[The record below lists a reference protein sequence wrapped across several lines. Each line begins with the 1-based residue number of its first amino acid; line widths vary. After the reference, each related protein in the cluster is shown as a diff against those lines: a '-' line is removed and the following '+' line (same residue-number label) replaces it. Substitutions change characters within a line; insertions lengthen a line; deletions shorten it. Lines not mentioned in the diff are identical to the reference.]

1 MFKINNIKPI
11 QQVYHFLY
19 FVSWTFF
26 YIELFKLIKW
36 DELTN
41 FNYKNA
47 IIHDYLSLWK
57 QDEQNKI
64 SKYIF
69 VFNLIQLIMRLSI
82 QNITPYFYENLIHD
96 LVNNSFIYFSNKNI
110 LSIFLI
116 YLTFNW
122 TYYLS
127 ILGHYGF
134 NFNKIIFKNYFIIKD
149 IKLLIVLI
157 LISKTILLQ
166 IYLDISNQIYN
177 IPMLTSVLLGWYYFT
192 WYIHLIYIKPIIK
205 FIKND

>member
-11 QQVYHFLY
+11 QQIYHFVY

-26 YIELFKLIKW
+26 YIELFKLVKW
-36 DELTN
+36 DELSN
-41 FNYKNA
+41 FNYKKA
-47 IIHDYLSLWK
+47 IIHDYLNLWK

-69 VFNLIQLIMRLSI
+69 VFNFIQLMSRLLI
-82 QNITPYFYENLIHD
+82 PNITPYFYENLIHD
-96 LVNNSFIYFSNKNI
+96 IFNNSLLYFSNKNI

-157 LISKTILLQ
+157 LISKTVLLQ

-192 WYIHLIYIKPIIK
+192 WYLNIVYFTPIINK
-205 FIKND
+205 IKNN